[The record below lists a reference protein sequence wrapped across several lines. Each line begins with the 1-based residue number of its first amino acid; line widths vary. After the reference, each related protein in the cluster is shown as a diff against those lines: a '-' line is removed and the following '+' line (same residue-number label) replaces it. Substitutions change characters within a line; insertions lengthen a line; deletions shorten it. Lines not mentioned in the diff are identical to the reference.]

1 MPREHRPLFHR
12 SAGLEAGRLTIALQ
26 ALEVRAD
33 LAGVLIAKLPILF
46 QALADDALQFLRQ
59 PGIQSSHR
67 RGRAIQDAVED
78 QPHAV
83 AVKRWRARGHFVQHD
98 AEREQVG
105 AGVKVLRSHLLGRHV
120 RDRSKRA
127 PRTRQAVDR
136 RHGRRGVIT
145 AASCSDLG
153 QPEIENLR
161 VSARGDEE
169 ICRLD
174 VAVDDAGRVR
184 CFERVGDLDR
194 QRQQPID
201 LERAPCDLMLQRRP
215 VEKLHDEKRAA
226 VLLADIVDR
235 ADVGVVQ
242 RRCGSRLAA
251 ESCQRVGIPRQV
263 WRQEL
268 QRDKPMQPRVLGFVD
283 DAHAA
288 ATQLLDDAI
297 VGERLPDGPAV
308 AGRQLIGLVAGCSP
322 GGDLNRRPRQEPA
335 SLPR

>member
-1 MPREHRPLFHR
+1 MPNENR
-12 SAGLEAGRLTIALQ
+12 S
-26 ALEVRAD
+26 VRA
-33 LAGVLIAKLPILF
+33 I
-46 QALADDALQFLRQ
+46 
-59 PGIQSSHR
+59 
-67 RGRAIQDAVED
+67 
-78 QPHAV
+78 
-83 AVKRWRARGHFVQHD
+83 
-98 AEREQVG
+98 
-105 AGVKVLRSHLLGRHV
+105 KVLRSHLLGRHV

-145 AASCSDLG
+145 AARCSDLG

-201 LERAPCDLMLQRRP
+201 LERAPGDPMLQRRP

-242 RRCGSRLAA
+242 RRCRSRLAA
-251 ESCQRVGIPRQV
+251 ESCQRLGIPARSGD
-263 WRQEL
+263 RNFSATN
-268 QRDKPMQPRVLGFVD
+268 RCSRVSSAL
-283 DAHAA
+283 
-288 ATQLLDDAI
+288 
-297 VGERLPDGPAV
+297 
-308 AGRQLIGLVAGCSP
+308 
-322 GGDLNRRPRQEPA
+322 
-335 SLPR
+335 